1 MGSATGSS
9 SLDGL
14 GQRLRE
20 QRIEAGRSMS
30 DVAREADVSVSY
42 LSGIEGG
49 ANVPSLPVLGRIVRA
64 LGLSMAE
71 VLRSDAKHDV
81 AIGRY
86 DPSAPGIQTLA
97 APGRRLEVLG
107 VAAKPGEHGKAPFE
121 LGTAVLVH
129 MRSGAL
135 RVTVGD
141 DAHELGAGDTLHA
154 SHPVAMGWTAVGEE
168 PSASLWVTLR
178 PAG

>member
-20 QRIEAGRSMS
+20 QRAESGRSMS
-30 DVAREADVSVSY
+30 DVAREAEVSVSY

-81 AIGRY
+81 TVGRY
-86 DPSAPGIQTLA
+86 DPDAPGLQILSSPA
-97 APGRRLEVLG
+97 RRLEVLG
-107 VAAKPGEHGKAPFE
+107 VVAEPGEEGSAPFA

-129 MRSGAL
+129 LRSGRL

-141 DAHELGAGDTLHA
+141 DVHDLQGGDTLHA

-168 PSASLWVTLR
+168 PCASLWVTLR